1 MAFQTGTA
9 TDYKDLL
16 DKLVSFCTGNN
27 VTAAA
32 IQSGGTGYT
41 VNDILTVTGGTSSFP
56 CTLKV
61 TAVSG
66 GVITGIRVHTSGA
79 YTANPSNPV
88 AVTGGTGANATF
100 NLTLNTGNW
109 DVNRSIKY
117 AGLVTIQT
125 GGTGYAVGNI
135 LTVAGGTRVWP
146 VQLLVT
152 SVSSGVVTGV
162 SFYNRGNYSVTPANP
177 VSVTGGAGSNATF
190 VLTWEEERL
199 LQGIGSGADEVYVGF
214 RTYQDLGVDAFNWE
228 VAGMTGYSAA
238 SQWDV
243 QPGINPGRWY
253 DTVTVNRGGS
263 FVPLDDASMSFW
275 FNQNG
280 RRIIGVVKCG
290 TGSYMNFYAGF
301 VDPFNTT
308 TEYPYPLFI
317 GGSVCRSDTK
327 FNSTRR
333 ALSGYMD
340 PRCKQVSG
348 ASPFR
353 TPSNGQL
360 RYVDG
365 SWLDFYHT
373 MEYYDPDIGSTTNV
387 NLSYDRVITPPWM
400 TLRGASQS
408 APNYYVLDYSW
419 QLYQISPVG
428 QGGTATYDLRSTP
441 GATESYMPMFPCT
454 LFMDSPA
461 DQFVGQLSDT
471 YWICVGG
478 SSLTVE
484 DELDVGTDSYII
496 FRMGNQTENYYH
508 FALKRT

>member
-1 MAFQTGTA
+1 MPFQTGTS

-16 DKLVSFCTGNN
+16 AKLVSFCTGNN

-41 VNDILTVTGGTSSFP
+41 VNDVLTVVGGTSTWP

-66 GVITGIRVHTSGA
+66 GVITGVKILTSGA
-79 YTANPSNPV
+79 YTVNPTNPV
-88 AVTGGTGANATF
+88 SVTGGTGASATF

-109 DVNRSIKY
+109 DINRNSKY
-117 AGLVTIQT
+117 AGLITIQS

-135 LTVAGGTRVWP
+135 LTVTGGTSVWP

-152 SVSSGVVTGV
+152 SVSSGVITGV
-162 SFYNRGNYSVTPANP
+162 SFYNRGNYSALPSNP
-177 VSVTGGAGSNATF
+177 VSVTGGAGSSATF
-190 VLTWEEERL
+190 VITWEDEVL

-238 SQWDV
+238 SQWDL
-243 QPGINPGRWY
+243 QPGINPNRWY
-253 DTVTVNRGGS
+253 ETDTVSRGGT
-263 FVPLDDASMSFW
+263 FVPLDDATMTFW

-280 RRIIGVVKCG
+280 RRIIGVIKCG
-290 TGSYMNFYAGF
+290 TTSYMSFYAGF

-308 TEYPYPLFI
+308 TEYPYPMYI
-317 GGSVCRSDTK
+317 AGSVCRSDTRY
-327 FNSTRR
+327 NSTRR
-333 ALSGYMD
+333 ALSAYMD
-340 PRCKQVSG
+340 PRCKQTS
-348 ASPFR
+348 SSR
-353 TPSNGQL
+353 TPSSGQL

-365 SWLDFYHT
+365 VWLDFYHT
-373 MEYYDPDIGSTTNV
+373 MEFYTPDTGTPINQGPY
-387 NLSYDRVITPPWM
+387 YDRVIVPPHQ

-408 APNYYVLDYSW
+408 APDYYVLDYSW
-419 QLYQISPVG
+419 RLDMLTPVG
-428 QGGTATYDLRSTP
+428 VGGTATYDLRSTP

-471 YWICVGG
+471 YWICIAG
-478 SSLTVE
+478 SPLTVE
-484 DELDVGTDSYII
+484 DELDIGADSYII